1 MFQHAGTTKR
11 IAGKEGRYFIYKKTV
26 MEEILLIKRYSL
38 TVLFILLLSAVLAAC
53 GDGAEDASSETDG
66 EKTISFI
73 HWRGED
79 TDSFNKIIDK
89 FEEEYPDIKVN
100 MDAFPSNQY
109 ESTLQT
115 KLKGGASGDVFAML
129 PGVQFD
135 TIVNA
140 GLAADISDEDFVSR
154 FNSQYTT
161 VGESDGKQYG
171 LPLQLVFNIPV
182 YNKTMFDEYGLEP
195 PSDWEGFLE
204 VNETLAENGVEY
216 PIVFPAADNG
226 PGQFMNPMM
235 MNNEPEEGMWIKVQE
250 GERKVTEDWWVK
262 TLTQIKELNDKG
274 YFGNDALGIT
284 QDNSGTIFA
293 QEKAGMLA
301 MGSYMM
307 AQVHNQNPDMEMG
320 LLAPITTSEED
331 MVWEGI
337 HTTTFML
344 SVNEESEYK
353 EEAKKFIEF
362 LTRPENASIYA
373 NDTGQM
379 LTLEEVNYESEVLK
393 AQEPWTEKNTIFQP
407 RYTITNGQVQDAVL
421 GSIDSVLTGVEPEEA
436 AEQAQQIIDQSL

>member
-1 MFQHAGTTKR
+1 MLKR
-11 IAGKEGRYFIYKKTV
+11 F
-26 MEEILLIKRYSL
+26 SFS
-38 TVLFILLLSAVLAAC
+38 VLFILMLGAVLAAC
-53 GDGAEDASSETDG
+53 SDDSEEASSETGGG
-66 EKTISFI
+66 EEGETTISFI

-79 TDSFNKIIDK
+79 TDSFNKIIEN
-89 FEEEYPDIKVN
+89 FEAEYPDINVN
-100 MDAFPSNQY
+100 MSAFPSDQY

-115 KLKGGASGDVFAML
+115 KLKNGASGDVFAMF
-129 PGVQFD
+129 PGVQFE
-135 TIVNA
+135 TITGA
-140 GLAADISDEDFVSR
+140 GLAADISGEEFVSR
-154 FNSQYTT
+154 FIDQYIS
-161 VGESDGKQYG
+161 VGEADGAQYG

-195 PSDWEGFLE
+195 PKDWEGFLE
-204 VNETLAENGVEY
+204 VNKTLKENGVEY

-226 PGQFMNPMM
+226 QGQFMNPMM
-235 MNNEPEEGMWIKVQE
+235 MNNELDEEIWVKVQE

-262 TLTQIKELNDKG
+262 TLEQIKELNDNG
-274 YFGNDALGIT
+274 YFGQDALGIT
-284 QDNSGTIFA
+284 QDASGTIFA

-307 AQVHNQNPDMEMG
+307 AQVHDQNPDMEMG

-331 MVWEGI
+331 MVFEGI

-344 SVNEESEYK
+344 SVNEESDKK

-362 LTRPENASIYA
+362 LTRPESASIYA

-379 LTLEEVNYESEVLK
+379 LTLEDVNYESEVLK
-393 AQEPWTEKNTIFQP
+393 AQEPWTQKNTRFQP

-421 GSIDSVLTGVEPEEA
+421 GSIDSVLTGVEPAEA